1 MSKLWVITSLS
12 KIPVPAKQAVLEDLN
27 ANLSLM
33 YCSPDYT
40 LLTLISNL
48 QIRKTKIIINLKE
61 ASPQS

>member
-12 KIPVPAKQAVLEDLN
+12 KIPVLAKQAALEDLN
-27 ANLSLM
+27 TSLSLM
-33 YCSPDYT
+33 YCSTDYT

-48 QIRKTKIIINLKE
+48 QTGKTKIIINLKE